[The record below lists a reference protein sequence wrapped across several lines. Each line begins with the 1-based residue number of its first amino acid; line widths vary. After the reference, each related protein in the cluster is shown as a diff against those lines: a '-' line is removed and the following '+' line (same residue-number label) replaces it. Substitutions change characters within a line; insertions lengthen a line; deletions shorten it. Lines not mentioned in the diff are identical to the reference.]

1 MKKKCLFFTGGTSWL
16 QVNCDSASWNEERQL
31 SGEKR
36 WPLDGTWLFLGWWEK
51 RHWWTCLSV
60 LTASFLKLRISL
72 LLTCHGDPSELR
84 GWGCVIYSKGGHCRE
99 GHWICIHGLCGI
111 FFKCQHSHSV
121 FMPMMRCPGPTKATS
136 FIPQNLWSLQTFSFY
151 CAEFHWPVSFL

>member
-1 MKKKCLFFTGGTSWL
+1 MLIFYWWYIVVASRLWL
-16 QVNCDSASWNEERQL
+16 SFMEWRKATLWRKAVASRWNLVMVGREN
-31 SGEKR
+31 
-36 WPLDGTWLFLGWWEK
+36 

-60 LTASFLKLRISL
+60 LTASFLKLHISL

-84 GWGCVIYSKGGHCRE
+84 RWGCVIFSKGGHCRE

-151 CAEFHWPVSFL
+151 CAEFYWPVSFL